1 MVDYFNILKMKK
13 ILLVISC
20 LAAAF
25 GLQAQSIPNG
35 SEWFTGSMQYEA
47 TVLKSGA
54 VQMYMMNEGEEIEY
68 VLVPES
74 GKKGQYSYVDM
85 LEEENTL
92 KLIQRA
98 GQTILAEYNPSNK
111 LSKIYELTDRGF
123 EENLLTRFFHR
134 ICGIYSFSA
143 PGVGSTPL
151 VIGEK
156 TVTVDGVT
164 ARSKPLTFNGYPM
177 DILDIE
183 DGPWKGLWH
192 FVMTASGLNA
202 YRTQIDEYGMSEDLD
217 EKPVV
222 LVWND
227 PDRGR
232 WDFLS
237 KDFVS
242 SLPYTKQTLRIMR
255 NAIMAKH
262 GYVFKSEELKLRF
275 EFEPWY
281 TPAPNNESIKLSLIE
296 EMNIALIQTEEAKS
310 DDERYVT
317 EEEPGMKRYLEY
329 EE

>member
-1 MVDYFNILKMKK
+1 MRKLIIF
-13 ILLVISC
+13 ISFVFAS
-20 LAAAF
+20 L

-35 SEWFTGSMQYEA
+35 SEWFTGSMQFEA
-47 TVLKSGA
+47 KVLKSGA

-68 VLVPES
+68 VLVPDS
-74 GKKGQYSYVDM
+74 GKKGQYTYVD
-85 LEEENTL
+85 LLDEENTL
-92 KLIQRA
+92 KLIQRG
-98 GQTILAEYNPSNK
+98 GQTILAQYDPFNHLEG
-111 LSKIYELTDRGF
+111 IYELTDRIF
-123 EENLLTRFFHR
+123 EENLMTRFLHR
-134 ICGIYSFSA
+134 ICGTYSFSV
-143 PGVGSTPL
+143 PGKGSTPL

-156 TVTVDGVT
+156 TVTVDGVP
-164 ARSKPLTFNGYPM
+164 ARFNAPTFNSYPM

-183 DGPWKGLWH
+183 DGPWKGMWH

-202 YRTQIDEYGMSEDLD
+202 YRTSIDEYGMTEDLD

-222 LVWND
+222 LVWDD

-237 KDFVS
+237 KDFVT

-262 GYVFKSEELKLRF
+262 GYVFKSEELKLLF

-281 TPAPNNESIKLSLIE
+281 EAAPDNESIKLSLIE
-296 EMNIALIQTEEAKS
+296 EMNVARIQAEEAKS

-317 EEEPGMKRYLEY
+317 EEEPGLKRYLMYDE
-329 EE
+329 

>member
-1 MVDYFNILKMKK
+1 MKK

-20 LAAAF
+20 LAAALA
-25 GLQAQSIPNG
+25 LQAQSIPNG

-111 LSKIYELTDRGF
+111 LSKIYELTDRSF

-134 ICGIYSFSA
+134 LCGIYSYSDPDA
-143 PGVGSTPL
+143 GMKTL

-164 ARSKPLTFNGYPM
+164 ARSKPLTFNSYPM
-177 DILDIE
+177 DILEIE
-183 DGPWKGLWH
+183 DGPWKGMWH

-217 EKPVV
+217 EKPLV

-275 EFEPWY
+275 EFESWY
-281 TPAPNNESIKLSLIE
+281 TAAPNNESIKLSLIE